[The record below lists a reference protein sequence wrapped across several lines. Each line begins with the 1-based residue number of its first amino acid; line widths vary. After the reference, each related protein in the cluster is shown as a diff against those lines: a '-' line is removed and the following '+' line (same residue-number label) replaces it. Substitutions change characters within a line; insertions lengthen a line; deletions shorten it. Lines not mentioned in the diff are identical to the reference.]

1 MPTSEWRCPVCS
13 FDIDDAK
20 ADERPLPGKI
30 YRCYRCLLELQFS
43 VSASSLTVA
52 PFDGAK
58 EPVSTE
64 PRRI

>member
-1 MPTSEWRCPVCS
+1 MPISEWRCPVCS
-13 FDIDDAK
+13 FEIDDAN
-20 ADERPLPGKI
+20 AEELPLAGKI

-43 VSASSLTVA
+43 VSANALTVA

-58 EPVSTE
+58 QPVTTE